1 MQEQFKVEGMTC
13 QHCVRNVTEAV
24 EDLDPT
30 AKVSIDLAAGT
41 VDVETSTARE
51 TVRQAIADAGYAAR

>member
-24 EDLDPT
+24 EDLDP
-30 AKVSIDLAAGT
+30 AARVSIDLAAGT
-41 VDVETSTARE
+41 VEVETSAPRE
-51 TVRQAIADAGYAAR
+51 SVRQAIADAGYPAH

>member
-1 MQEQFKVEGMTC
+1 MQEQFKVEGMSC

-41 VDVETSTARE
+41 VDVETSVARE

>member
-24 EDLDPT
+24 EDLDPA